1 MVLILAEDI
10 CPDLGCYGNNSIS
23 TPNIDNFS
31 REGVLYK
38 NTFTTAPVCSP
49 SRSAM
54 MTGMYQTSIGA
65 HNHRSHRNDNFTL
78 PDPVQPITTLLRENG
93 YFTAIGCG
101 YSAKTDL
108 NFTTEQNLFDGNDW
122 SEREKGKSFFAQIT
136 LPVTHRKFK
145 RDKDN
150 PVDPEKIEIPPY
162 YPDHSLL
169 RRDWADY
176 LESIQLMDNQVGEII
191 NRLKAERLYE
201 NTAVIFMGDNGRCH
215 LRGKQWLYEGGIHV
229 PLIIRWPGMLKPGS
243 IEENL
248 ISSIDISASILKI
261 AGIEPPAYMHGKPFT
276 GKDLRSREYIVAAR
290 DRCDETVDRIR
301 CVRTKRFKYIRN
313 YYPEL
318 PYLQENFYKYRQYP
332 ALTVMNILNKKGE
345 LTPEQARFMAD
356 KRPPEEL
363 YDLEKDPFELYNLA
377 ENSEYEKT
385 LSDLRNK
392 LENWITESNDM
403 GTIPEDERE
412 ILYWKNEAADRKE
425 RVMGN
430 RGLPVDVSYEDYLKW
445 WEKELAD

>member
-1 MVLILAEDI
+1 MSCSGKTRRSFLKSAGIGTASIAFAPFISCLGLKSNRPNMVLILAEDI
-10 CPDLGCYGNNSIS
+10 CPDLGCYGNNSIN
-23 TPNIDNFS
+23 TPNIDNLS
-31 REGVLYK
+31 RKGVLYK

-169 RRDWADY
+169 RRD
-176 LESIQLMDNQVGEII
+176 
-191 NRLKAERLYE
+191 
-201 NTAVIFMGDNGRCH
+201 
-215 LRGKQWLYEGGIHV
+215 
-229 PLIIRWPGMLKPGS
+229 
-243 IEENL
+243 
-248 ISSIDISASILKI
+248 
-261 AGIEPPAYMHGKPFT
+261 
-276 GKDLRSREYIVAAR
+276 
-290 DRCDETVDRIR
+290 
-301 CVRTKRFKYIRN
+301 
-313 YYPEL
+313 
-318 PYLQENFYKYRQYP
+318 
-332 ALTVMNILNKKGE
+332 
-345 LTPEQARFMAD
+345 
-356 KRPPEEL
+356 
-363 YDLEKDPFELYNLA
+363 
-377 ENSEYEKT
+377 
-385 LSDLRNK
+385 
-392 LENWITESNDM
+392 
-403 GTIPEDERE
+403 
-412 ILYWKNEAADRKE
+412 
-425 RVMGN
+425 
-430 RGLPVDVSYEDYLKW
+430 
-445 WEKELAD
+445 